1 MFELIKALCL
11 ITGAAFWGLILMVL
25 LLILFFASYFGI
37 EELIENLKVKIQK
50 IK

>member
-11 ITGAAFWGLILMVL
+11 ITGACVWGVILMVL

-37 EELIENLKVKIQK
+37 EELIENLKVKIKK